1 MRISSGDICSTMV
14 INLSSKPSSTTSTL
28 PLHQVTIGIE
38 LYLCFSPLGTKAVA
52 VAAVNKLLEWIKR
65 EDDILIP
72 QAPS

>member
-52 VAAVNKLLEWIKR
+52 AVNKLLEWIKR